1 MTLTLFS
8 NCCLGQRASH
18 LGKEVVRDCNPFNM
32 NSTHPD
38 FILHHATHPKQQP
51 TAITTGIATR
61 AVLAALRPLAALEAG
76 LNVGGA
82 MVVVEERA
90 TLGLRGVPDPKR

>member
-1 MTLTLFS
+1 
-8 NCCLGQRASH
+8 
-18 LGKEVVRDCNPFNM
+18 M

-61 AVLAALRPLAALEAG
+61 AVLAALRVVPALEAG

-82 MVVVEERA
+82 MVVDERG
-90 TLGLRGVPDPKR
+90 TTWLRGVPDPKRYLIRNQSLTSRHR

>member
-1 MTLTLFS
+1 M
-8 NCCLGQRASH
+8 
-18 LGKEVVRDCNPFNM
+18 RDCLIHFNM
-32 NSTHPD
+32 NSTHPF

-61 AVLAALRPLAALEAG
+61 TVLATLRVVPALEAG

>member
-1 MTLTLFS
+1 M
-8 NCCLGQRASH
+8 
-18 LGKEVVRDCNPFNM
+18 RDCLIHFNM
-32 NSTHPD
+32 NSTHPF

>member
-1 MTLTLFS
+1 
-8 NCCLGQRASH
+8 
-18 LGKEVVRDCNPFNM
+18 M

-61 AVLAALRPLAALEAG
+61 TVLATLRVVPVLEAG
-76 LNVGGA
+76 FNVGGA
-82 MVVVEERA
+82 MVVDERG
-90 TLGLRGVPDPKR
+90 TTWLRGVPDRKRYLVRNQNIPASTGKTWTRSS

>member
-1 MTLTLFS
+1 M
-8 NCCLGQRASH
+8 
-18 LGKEVVRDCNPFNM
+18 RDCFHPFNM

-82 MVVVEERA
+82 MVVVDERG
-90 TLGLRGVPDPKR
+90 TTWLRGVPDPKRYLIRNQSLTSRHK